1 MDVLLKLSRRQGET
15 LDFILAEVA
24 AGRAVP
30 GQAKVRERFG
40 LSSFGAG
47 GYRLSALVKAGALE
61 HAAKGEY
68 VLTDAG
74 RSWVA
79 PATPTKPWPMPIP
92 AESVRWPAPG
102 VTIDMVGR
110 LLGAA
115 CLLLERSWDALPEGH
130 TVLRGQIL
138 TVLGRHGCTRC
149 GYDCTEKPCPTYN

>member
-1 MDVLLKLSRRQGET
+1 MDAQIKLSRRQAET

-61 HAAKGEY
+61 HAAKGEH

-74 RSWVA
+74 RSWAA
-79 PATPTKPWPMPIP
+79 PATPTKPWPMPNP
-92 AESVRWPAPG
+92 AESVRW
-102 VTIDMVGR
+102 
-110 LLGAA
+110 AA
-115 CLLLERSWDALPEGH
+115 GSARPPYKKRTLSAEVER
-130 TVLRGQIL
+130 LRGQVNRVSVWMEEMAAL
-138 TVLGRHGCTRC
+138 AEDPTRW
-149 GYDCTEKPCPTYN
+149 DELAAAVRSAVHAV